1 MLSNHNPSQATKPL
15 QAKSL
20 STTSQSKTLSAT
32 EGESL
37 ECTFAQYV
45 RAIEQVDFEL
55 DDDPLDPFYRCV
67 QWGVQNFP
75 QPQEQSERLFP
86 LTEET
91 YELFL
96 EDTRYQSDTRYL
108 KICTLYGKL
117 LTLVPG
123 RGLDAAQRVFEHM
136 AELGIGRVLSV
147 YYEEYATLLEHA
159 GMISQARQVYDR
171 GLAQNARPIERLR
184 RRYQEFNARHPTM
197 MGTAEMG
204 HKVPTETSSV
214 ASRRPETAS
223 TNLPHKDRPSQ
234 AVEYK
239 KPKREERLAVDQTLF
254 YRDQGEVS
262 LEEVRASQSRYQY
275 VKVSPSIR
283 AKESSAQTLPKQL
296 QQLSVVSE
304 PATHFST
311 PKQYTVNLRDE
322 SDDETVPL
330 AGALRKRLAT
340 SPTINTKVAE
350 AEMIEIWNQPL
361 KHDDGSD
368 DDFGVMGGVDN
379 CPLPER
385 ETGAAPPPLL
395 TPRAPNSQPNDENFM
410 PSNVPSSIRA
420 NIRPFMVYPDSS
432 DSSSDESIGPAF
444 PLPSQPAPNNDHR
457 IMATPKIPVFCD
469 TPAQTNPSLTRGA
482 ASAKPQR
489 NYMLT
494 PHPQLPTT
502 SAAPPQTLPANVR
515 RPLGTPASVLR
526 PKSLFP
532 EATPFAMDHDHDP
545 TPLKHKKSTFAI
557 FRDEVVDLKPDG
569 AAKNG
574 PSHSGNIS
582 PVLPDLIAPTGD
594 TTQHSQVTFTGQGIL
609 DQTMSTIAPLRT
621 NDSMYTFQTTLSDH
635 EGALEAPAATP
646 YKPSISP
653 SRGERLERT
662 TPSALKH
669 IGDVT
674 PWTAV
679 IKQLVDMVKGTPGY
693 NDISGQDCNQSGKIE
708 KLCQKR
714 RQRGGKGNAMGLS
727 GAALTKTRFQYDQ
740 DDLSMNTELLGQ
752 TLGMIDLG
760 PDQYTVESKLGEG
773 GDAVVYLVTDL
784 QAVEAIEW
792 NSFDQAAPE
801 AGNVGA
807 AHHGIYRA
815 MKIELQGTPWEF
827 YILCQAHQRL
837 ERRPQASVVA
847 ATAYYGFR
855 DESYLLT
862 PYYEHGTLVDAVN
875 AWRQDPL
882 ASHTPSGSSIEGGLL
897 MRPTMDT
904 GVDEMLALFYMVEL
918 LRTVQALHHHG
929 IVHTDLKPDN
939 VLLRFDN
946 SPDSSGRGGQSQPFA
961 PPQDKRI
968 TPFKML
974 HTPGFGHRWS
984 TQYSPEGHDGWAEK
998 GICLIDFGRAL
1009 DLRLFPDG
1017 IRDQSELETFRQQT
1031 HSHFH
1036 LPGDSSVENQA
1047 VRPLVEPTRPFTQ
1060 EPPHHSK
1067 PPLHPI
1073 YASGTTHHIG
1083 SNTSRQ
1089 SNRPRSRSRSRSR
1102 SRLANRPTDQAY
1114 SSWDLYHRIQRMLPE
1129 PYKIAQYS
1137 HASCLYS
1144 LDYLGLANV
1153 AHTLLHGKYLE
1164 KLQLSPAEGTYAG
1177 THGHSS
1183 LQESS
1188 RTDNSPSLVMP
1199 STPLKRYWQ
1208 VDLWVDVFR
1217 FLLNPHTVGSLW
1229 LDSSR
1234 NGPSASRPPRM
1245 LSPTELC
1252 HCLALLRGRLEQY
1265 LVTESHK
1272 TSKNLKSLL
1281 KQMHLRV
1288 HDGLKKAQT

>member
-1 MLSNHNPSQATKPL
+1 MLSNHTPPQATKPL
-15 QAKSL
+15 QPKNL
-20 STTSQSKTLSAT
+20 STVLQFKSPSAT

-37 ECTFAQYV
+37 EYTFAQYV

-67 QWGVQNFP
+67 QWGLQNFP
-75 QPQEQSERLFP
+75 RPQEQSERLFP

-117 LTLVPG
+117 LILVPG

-136 AELGIGRVLSV
+136 ARLGIGRVLAV
-147 YYEEYATLLEHA
+147 YYEEYAILLEHA
-159 GMISQARQVYDR
+159 GMILKARQVYDR
-171 GLAQNARPIERLR
+171 GLSQNARPVERLR
-184 RRYQEFNARHPTM
+184 RRYQEFNTRHPTPV
-197 MGTAEMG
+197 G
-204 HKVPTETSSV
+204 HVEIGHPVLTNVPGETSSV
-214 ASRRPETAS
+214 ANRQPS
-223 TNLPHKDRPSQ
+223 TTSTILSHRDNPSQ
-234 AVEYK
+234 PVENK

-262 LEEVRASQSRYQY
+262 LEEVRASQPRYQY
-275 VKVSPSIR
+275 VG
-283 AKESSAQTLPKQL
+283 AKESSTESLPSQL
-296 QQLSVVSE
+296 QRLSVIGE
-304 PATHFST
+304 PASHFST

-330 AGALRKRLAT
+330 AEALRKRLAT

-361 KHDDGSD
+361 KYDDGSD
-368 DDFGVMGGVDN
+368 DDFDIVGGVN
-379 CPLPER
+379 HHPSLER

-395 TPRAPNSQPNDENFM
+395 TPQTPNTEPYDENFV
-410 PSNVPSSIRA
+410 PSNVLPSIRA
-420 NIRPFMVYPDSS
+420 NSQSFMVNTDSS
-432 DSSSDESIGPAF
+432 DSSSDESTGPAF
-444 PLPSQPAPNNDHR
+444 TLPNQRVPNNHHHV
-457 IMATPKIPVFCD
+457 IATPKISVYCD
-469 TPAQTNPSLTRGA
+469 ISAQTHSSLSRGV

-489 NYMLT
+489 NCTLT
-494 PHPQLPTT
+494 PHPQLPST
-502 SAAPPQTLPANVR
+502 SAAPPQTLPANIR

-532 EATPFAMDHDHDP
+532 EVAPFAMNHDHDP

-557 FRDEVVDLKPDG
+557 FRDEVVELKPDG
-569 AAKNG
+569 TAKKDLA
-574 PSHSGNIS
+574 HSDNLS
-582 PVLPDLIAPTGD
+582 PVLSNLVTPTSD
-594 TTQHSQVTFTGQGIL
+594 TTQHSHVTFTGQGIL

-621 NDSMYTFQTTLSDH
+621 NDSMYSFQTTLSDH

-646 YKPSISP
+646 YKPLASP
-653 SRGERLERT
+653 SRGKRLDRT
-662 TPSALKH
+662 TPSAPKH
-669 IGDVT
+669 AEDLT
-674 PWTAV
+674 PWTAI
-679 IKQLVDMVKGTPGY
+679 IKQLAGTIKETPGY
-693 NDISGQDCNQSGKIE
+693 HDISGQDCNQSSNIE

-714 RQRGGKGNAMGLS
+714 RQRGGKGNPINLS
-727 GAALTKTRFQYDQ
+727 GFTLTKTRFQYDQ

-773 GDAVVYLVTDL
+773 GDAIVYLVTDL

-792 NSFDQAAPE
+792 NSFDHAAPE
-801 AGNVGA
+801 ADNVGA

-815 MKIELQGTPWEF
+815 MKIELRGTPWEF
-827 YILCQAHQRL
+827 YVLSQTHQRL
-837 ERRPQASVVA
+837 ERRPRTSVVA

-882 ASHTPSGSSIEGGLL
+882 MGHTPLGSSSEGGVLT
-897 MRPTMDT
+897 RPTMDT

-939 VLLRFDN
+939 ILLRFDI
-946 SPDSSGRGGQSQPFA
+946 PTDHPGRGSQSQSFA
-961 PPQDKRI
+961 PPHDRRI

-974 HTPGFGHRWS
+974 HTPGFGHRWG

-1009 DLRLFPDG
+1009 DLHLFPNG
-1017 IRDQSELETFRQQT
+1017 IRDQSELDTFRQRVY
-1031 HSHFH
+1031 SHFH
-1036 LPGDSSVENQA
+1036 LPGDSSSEDQA
-1047 VRPLVEPTRPFTQ
+1047 VRPSVNPIRTFTH
-1060 EPPHHSK
+1060 EPPHRSK
-1067 PPLHPI
+1067 PPLHPA
-1073 YASGTTHHIG
+1073 YASGVTHNVG
-1083 SNTSRQ
+1083 SSASCQ
-1089 SNRPRSRSRSRSR
+1089 SNRPRSRSRSRSG
-1102 SRLANRPTDQAY
+1102 LANRPTHQAY
-1114 SSWDLYHRIQRMLPE
+1114 SSWDLYHRVQRMTPE
-1129 PYKIAQYS
+1129 SYRITQYS
-1137 HASCLYS
+1137 HSSCLYS

-1164 KLQLSPAEGTYAG
+1164 KLQLTPAERAHPGTN
-1177 THGHSS
+1177 GHSLLQGNS
-1183 LQESS
+1183 L
-1188 RTDNSPSLVMP
+1188 TDASPSFVMP

-1229 LDSSR
+1229 LDNSP
-1234 NGPSASRPPRM
+1234 NGPSRQPRA

-1265 LVTESHK
+1265 LATESYK

-1288 HDGLKKAQT
+1288 HDGLKKTQA